1 MKSVPNTLTVSRGSS
16 ELFSSPQNDEF
27 FKFLKM
33 GYFIISK
40 NSLRDPLKSMQSFF
54 PDPMYPNQNVRKI
67 SDTTETVRSQWDE
80 ELEFPWED
88 SPEYAVL
95 HRTDT
100 GKWYAVM
107 MQLPKQKFGLAA
119 DSISE
124 FILLRIPNGKRD
136 ATLADRRFLPA
147 FHMNKRTWFAIQLDG
162 GVETAE
168 ILRLTECSRDL
179 AVKK

>member
-1 MKSVPNTLTVSRGSS
+1 
-16 ELFSSPQNDEF
+16 
-27 FKFLKM
+27 
-33 GYFIISK
+33 
-40 NSLRDPLKSMQSFF
+40 MQSFF

-107 MQLPKQKFGLAA
+107 MQFPKQKFGLAA

-124 FILLRIPNGKRD
+124 FILLRIHGSP
-136 ATLADRRFLPA
+136 FSW
-147 FHMNKRTWFAIQLDG
+147 M
-162 GVETAE
+162 AE
-168 ILRLTECSRDL
+168 WRLRKFYD
-179 AVKK
+179 